1 MLKNELFDKVIED
14 LKAGYWKILNNPN
27 KEIWSDTFY
36 DQIGYPKEEIQSGFD
51 IFLNKLL
58 HPEDVELF
66 RDNFLNYRNSA
77 ANFKQHIKIKHKK
90 GNYII
95 FRCATNDELPV
106 NIQSDTRL
114 LFFFEVR
121 LQPEQNIIKDNFYYR
136 ETAEMTST
144 GSWFVDFRNRKS
156 YWDFET
162 KKILGY
168 PEDYIPSLRKSAE
181 YYTEEYQQ
189 LAADLFFNCA
199 VLGKPFQTEIKML
212 TKDSKELWVRAIG
225 KPVYN
230 DQDEIIGIRGVF
242 QDIDQIKKK
251 EIQLQQSI
259 DVITSQ
265 NSRLF
270 NFAYI
275 VSHNLRSHTSNL
287 SLLVALIDRIKEPD
301 QRQELID
308 QLKDIS
314 HNLNTTITHL
324 NEVVTIQT
332 NKQQKELIR
341 FEEILKLVTTGIGQ
355 FIKINN
361 ASITHDFNDC
371 PEIEYIP
378 AYLESILLNLIT
390 NAIKYKDPSR
400 NPKINIKTCIEDN
413 QKCLVVSDNG
423 VGFDMQNVKDKIFG
437 MYKTFHDHKDAVG
450 IGLFMTKNQ
459 IESLNGSIEVD
470 STPNNGTTFTIRF

>member
-1 MLKNELFDKVIED
+1 M
-14 LKAGYWKILNNPN
+14 
-27 KEIWSDTFY
+27 
-36 DQIGYPKEEIQSGFD
+36 
-51 IFLNKLL
+51 
-58 HPEDVELF
+58 
-66 RDNFLNYRNSA
+66 NYRNNA
-77 ANFKQHIKIKHKK
+77 VNFKQHIKIKHKE

-95 FRCATNDELPV
+95 FRCATNDEIPV
-106 NIQSDTRL
+106 NIKSDTLL
-114 LFFFEVR
+114 LFFFEVK
-121 LQPEQNIIKDNFYYR
+121 LQPDQNIVKDNFYYR

-144 GSWFVDFRNRKS
+144 GSWFVDFRNKKS

-168 PEDYIPSLRKSAE
+168 PEDYTPSLKKSAE

-189 LAADLFFNCA
+189 MAADLFFNCA

-212 TKDSKELWVRAIG
+212 TKNKKEFWVRAIG

-230 DQDEIIGIRGVF
+230 DQNEIIGIRGVF
-242 QDIDQIKKK
+242 QDIDEIKKK
-251 EIQLQQSI
+251 EIQLQHSI

-287 SLLVALIDRIKEPD
+287 SLLVALINKVKEPD
-301 QRQELID
+301 QRQELIH

-314 HNLNTTITHL
+314 DNLNTTITHL
-324 NEVVTIQT
+324 NEVVSIQT
-332 NKQQKELIR
+332 NKQKKELVQ

-355 FIKINN
+355 LIKTNN
-361 ASITHDFNDC
+361 ATITQDFNDC

-390 NAIKYKDPSR
+390 NAIKYKHPLRD
-400 NPKINIKTCIEDN
+400 PKIIIKTFIVDN
-413 QKCLVVSDNG
+413 QKYMVISDNG
-423 VGFDMQNVKDKIFG
+423 LGFDMGAVKDKIFG
-437 MYKTFHDHKDAVG
+437 MYKTFHEHKDAIG

-459 IESLNGSIEVD
+459 IESLNGSIEVE
-470 STPNNGTTFTIRF
+470 SLPNVGTTFTIRF